1 MQLPVYLAMELTVTI
16 QEFIERL
23 SYEEKLEAL
32 VMLEQS
38 IAQTEPCIETQD
50 WHAELLRERTANP
63 SPRPNLSIDEVRT
76 RILERLNARRTQG

>member
-1 MQLPVYLAMELTVTI
+1 MDLTVTI
-16 QEFIERL
+16 QEFSERL

-38 IAQTEPCIETQD
+38 IARTEPCVETQD

-63 SPRPNLSIDEVRT
+63 SPRPNLSVEEVRY
-76 RILERLNARRTQG
+76 RIV